1 MKKIMIVLLAIVA
14 STGMI
19 SAQKKGKGE
28 KKVVAVTSD
37 AKGWQKIGEMTASF
51 AKERDVM
58 VVVGADKFAAI
69 QIKVTNADINISD
82 IEVFYENG
90 TQEDIKVRSEIK
102 NGGQTRVIDLA
113 GGERNLKKIAFV
125 YKTAGGSADKA
136 QLEVWGLK
144 TNAKK

>member
-1 MKKIMIVLLAIVA
+1 MKNLLILLTIIASYGTVA
-14 STGMI
+14 
-19 SAQKKGKGE
+19 AQKKGKGE

-37 AKGWQKIGEMTASF
+37 KKGWHKIGEMTASF

-90 TQEDIKVRSEIK
+90 SQEDIKVRSEIK
-102 NGGQTRVIDLA
+102 NGGESRVIDLT
-113 GGERNLKKIAFV
+113 GGERNLKKITFV
-125 YKTAGGSADKA
+125 YKTVGGSADKA

-144 TNAKK
+144 TNSKK